1 MWTILISS
9 MEIKWL
15 KLEDAPIEYFFAQL
29 KAKYTRE
36 TIRALNIANDRVTK
50 LEVQMKSVIQ
60 NYYKEL
66 YEADSKVAGNREE
79 REEILHLTDRKV
91 SNADNR
97 RICSMPTMKE
107 VKQVVLGFET
117 NTSPALDGV
126 MADVTKECWEFVR
139 DMCVA
144 AV

>member
-1 MWTILISS
+1 

-66 YEADSKVAGNREE
+66 YKADSMVAGNREE
-79 REEILHLTDRKV
+79 REKILHLIDRKV
-91 SNADNR
+91 SDADNR
-97 RICSMPTMKE
+97 RICSMPTMK
-107 VKQVVLGFET
+107 
-117 NTSPALDGV
+117 
-126 MADVTKECWEFVR
+126 
-139 DMCVA
+139 
-144 AV
+144 